1 MRLRAVVLLVLS
13 WTSPVVLWAADKP
26 SAGCDS
32 LTGVWDYVAP
42 SPPGRS
48 VVAKLGTKYTFAF
61 IQTPRQS
68 AVAAAAPATDAEK
81 AAAYSASGAGAFEYT
96 CEGSDGKY
104 RWKMRVLYSLRPEEV
119 GSEIA
124 LEMEVRGDTATWW
137 FLDSGGKR
145 GAPGSARH
153 VR

>member
-1 MRLRAVVLLVLS
+1 MRLTAAVLAVLS
-13 WTSPVVLWAADKP
+13 WTSPVALRAADKP

-32 LTGVWDYVAP
+32 LVGAWDYVAP

-48 VVAKLGTKYTFAF
+48 VIAKLGTKYTFAF
-61 IQTPRQS
+61 IQTPRQA
-68 AVAAAAPATDAEK
+68 AVAAAAPATDTEK
-81 AAAYSASGAGAFEYT
+81 AAAYSASGAGAYEYT
-96 CEGSDGKY
+96 CDGSDGRY
-104 RWKMRVLYSLRPEEV
+104 RWKMRVLHSLRPEEV
-119 GSEIA
+119 GSEPA

-145 GAPGSARH
+145 GAPGSARR

>member
-1 MRLRAVVLLVLS
+1 MRLSAVALVVLS
-13 WTSPVVLWAADKP
+13 WGSPVALW
-26 SAGCDS
+26 SAEKTNASCDS
-32 LTGVWDYVAP
+32 LVGVWDYVAP

-48 VVAKLGTKYTFAF
+48 VIAKLGAKYTFAF
-61 IQTPRQS
+61 IQTPREA

-81 AAAYSASGAGAFEYT
+81 AAAYAASGAGAFEYT
-96 CEGSDGKY
+96 CDGSDGRY

-124 LEMEVRGDTATWW
+124 LEMEVRVDTATWW
-137 FLDSGGKR
+137 FLDSGGRR

>member
-1 MRLRAVVLLVLS
+1 MRKSAVVLAMLS
-13 WTSPVVLWAADKP
+13 WTSPVALWAADKP

-48 VVAKLGTKYTFAF
+48 VIAKLGTKYTFAF

-68 AVAAAAPATDAEK
+68 AVGAAAPTTDAEK
-81 AAAYSASGAGAFEYT
+81 AAAYSASGAAAFEYS
-96 CEGSDGKY
+96 CEGSNGKY
-104 RWKMRVLYSLRPEEV
+104 RWQMRVLHSLRPEEV
-119 GSEIA
+119 GSA
-124 LEMEVRGDTATWW
+124 MTLEMEVQGDIATWW

-153 VR
+153 VK

>member
-1 MRLRAVVLLVLS
+1 MRLSAVVLAVLS
-13 WTSPVVLWAADKP
+13 WTSPVALWAVDKP

-32 LTGVWDYVAP
+32 LIGVWDYVAP

-48 VVAKLGTKYTFAF
+48 VIAKLGTRYTFAF
-61 IQTPRQS
+61 IHTPRQA

-81 AAAYSASGAGAFEYT
+81 AAAYSASGAGALEYT

-104 RWKMRVLYSLRPEEV
+104 RWRLRVLHSLRPEEV
-119 GSEIA
+119 GSEMA
-124 LEMEVRGDTATWW
+124 LEMEVQGDTATWW
-137 FLDSGGKR
+137 FLDSAGKR

-153 VR
+153 VK